1 MKVLESSQNYLETIY
16 ILEKKNGNVRAVDIA
31 HELGFTKASV
41 SVAMKQLRENGYI
54 VVSEDNLIKLLPSGL
69 KIAQDMYERHVLL
82 TEMLI
87 YLGVGEEN
95 AAKDACKIEHIISDE
110 TFHAIKKYLE
120 EKK

>member
-54 VVSEDNLIKLLPSGL
+54 AVNEDNLIKLLPSGL
-69 KIAQDMYERHVLL
+69 KIAQDMYERHVFL
-82 TEMLI
+82 TDMLT

-110 TFHAIKKYLE
+110 TFLAIKKFLE